1 MSRTCPLLT
10 VQPSRGLVDEKF
22 VITVKHLPP
31 KQEVTL
37 YSLHECENGNFWEAF
52 GHYVSD
58 PQGAVS
64 GTDDASVGGTYEGIE
79 PMGLLWSM
87 RPVPGSKPGL
97 RLRKKNVQTPVVVQ
111 IFVYMGHLNQGFREQ
126 VALACSPV
134 ERWYMAPGVQRVDVT
149 DPLVRGTLFL
159 PPGPGPF
166 PAILDM
172 WGIGGGL
179 VEYRS
184 ALLASHGF
192 VSMTLEYHSVKK
204 VKADIHLLHFEKAF
218 RILQEHPL
226 VASECVALLGLSY
239 GCYISLY
246 MAVHSEV
253 AKPRCC
259 VCINGS
265 HVKSTKTAFAP
276 ALEFF
281 KQNMSKMHI
290 DKENCVIWKDIL
302 LPISSDL
309 DTKLDVRKIKCPLL
323 FVNGLDDQSLPA
335 AESAEDMHMMM
346 EKAGNSHLL
355 TVLSY
360 PKTGHLIEPP
370 YSPHCHASIFF
381 LDSSLYMM
389 MLWGGQSKPH
399 ADAQEQSWRKILE
412 FLQQHLYYG
421 KDSAPLSRL

>member
-1 MSRTCPLLT
+1 VMSRTCPLLT

-253 AKPRCC
+253 AK
-259 VCINGS
+259 
-265 HVKSTKTAFAP
+265 
-276 ALEFF
+276 
-281 KQNMSKMHI
+281 
-290 DKENCVIWKDIL
+290 
-302 LPISSDL
+302 
-309 DTKLDVRKIKCPLL
+309 
-323 FVNGLDDQSLPA
+323 
-335 AESAEDMHMMM
+335 
-346 EKAGNSHLL
+346 
-355 TVLSY
+355 
-360 PKTGHLIEPP
+360 
-370 YSPHCHASIFF
+370 
-381 LDSSLYMM
+381 
-389 MLWGGQSKPH
+389 
-399 ADAQEQSWRKILE
+399 
-412 FLQQHLYYG
+412 
-421 KDSAPLSRL
+421 